1 MGQTLSCPP
10 GFEKGTLFTC
20 HATCPP
26 RFKYVQESGGG
37 TGPPTSKC
45 VHNRYNQLSFT
56 LSSLPQLEDAEEV
69 PSTYATEKARVEDEI
84 LRVDK
89 ELDDLIA
96 LKEVTNQRT
105 KHVNEYSRIQSSYVD
120 FKDTTDVLEK
130 LKGVRASINAMRPPT
145 APSSDL
151 EKERKAILLIGTRD
165 LFFVQFSLF
174 LLILTFLSYLTLPTD
189 TAHVLAFLLLSVG
202 VSIGFFLT
210 R

>member
-20 HATCPP
+20 HATCPA

-37 TGPPTSKC
+37 TGPPISKC

-56 LSSLPQLEDAEEV
+56 LSSLPQLEDADEV
-69 PSTYATEKARVEDEI
+69 PSTYATEKARVEDEV

-130 LKGVRASINAMRPPT
+130 LREVKSSINTMRPPT

-151 EKERKAILLIGTRD
+151 EKERKAILSIGTRD

>member
-20 HATCPP
+20 HATCPA

-37 TGPPTSKC
+37 TGPPISKC

-56 LSSLPQLEDAEEV
+56 LSSLPQLEDTDEV
-69 PSTYATEKARVEDEI
+69 PSTYATEKARVEDEV

-130 LKGVRASINAMRPPT
+130 LREVKSSINTMRPPT

-151 EKERKAILLIGTRD
+151 EKERKAILSIGARD

>member
-1 MGQTLSCPP
+1 
-10 GFEKGTLFTC
+10 
-20 HATCPP
+20 
-26 RFKYVQESGGG
+26 
-37 TGPPTSKC
+37 
-45 VHNRYNQLSFT
+45 
-56 LSSLPQLEDAEEV
+56 LPQLEDEDEV
-69 PSTYATEKARVEDEI
+69 PSTYATEKGRVEDEV

-96 LKEVTNQRT
+96 LKEVSTQRT
-105 KHVNEYSRIQSSYVD
+105 KYVNEYSRIQSSYVD

>member
-1 MGQTLSCPP
+1 MGQQLSCPP
-10 GFEKGTLFTC
+10 GFEKGSLFTC
-20 HATCPP
+20 HATCPS

-37 TGPPTSKC
+37 TGPPISKC
-45 VHNRYNQLSFT
+45 VHKYYNQLSFT
-56 LSSLPQLEDAEEV
+56 LTLLPQLEEGEEL
-69 PSTYATEKARVEDEI
+69 PSTFATEKARIEGEV

-96 LKEVTNQRT
+96 LKEVSTQRT
-105 KHVNEYSRIQSSYVD
+105 KYVNEYSRIQSSYVD
-120 FKDTTDVLEK
+120 FKDTTDVINR
-130 LKGVRASINAMRPPT
+130 LKEVKSSLNTMRPPT

-165 LFFVQFSLF
+165 LFFIQFSLF
-174 LLILTFLSYLTLPTD
+174 LLILVFLSYLTLPTD
-189 TAHVLAFLLLSVG
+189 TAHVLSFLLLSVG

>member
-1 MGQTLSCPP
+1 MGQQLSCPP
-10 GFEKGTLFTC
+10 GFEKGSLFTC
-20 HATCPP
+20 HATCPN

-37 TGPPTSKC
+37 TGPPISKC
-45 VHNRYNQLSFT
+45 VHKYYNQLSFT
-56 LSSLPQLEDAEEV
+56 LTLLPQLEEGEEP
-69 PSTYATEKARVEDEI
+69 PSTFATEKARIEGEV

-96 LKEVTNQRT
+96 LKEVSSQRT
-105 KHVNEYSRIQSSYVD
+105 KYVNEYSRIQSSYVD
-120 FKDTTDVLEK
+120 FKDTTDVINT
-130 LKGVRASINAMRPPT
+130 LKEVKTNLNTMRPPT

-165 LFFVQFSLF
+165 LFFIQFSLF
-174 LLILTFLSYLTLPTD
+174 LLILVFLSYLTLPTD
-189 TAHVLAFLLLSVG
+189 TAHVLSFLLLSVG